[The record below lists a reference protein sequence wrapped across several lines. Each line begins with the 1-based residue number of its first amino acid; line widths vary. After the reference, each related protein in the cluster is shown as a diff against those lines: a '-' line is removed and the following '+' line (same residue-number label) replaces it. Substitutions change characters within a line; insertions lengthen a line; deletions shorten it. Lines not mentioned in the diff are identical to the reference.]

1 MSALL
6 AFVHHLAAFTLVAAL
21 AVEFVLLRHD
31 LTAAN
36 ARRLLAVDAV
46 LGGAAAVVLAAGLL
60 RVFYFEKGAAFY
72 FQNAAFLAK
81 LALFIVVALLSIYP
95 TVQYLSWRRALRE
108 GRAPT
113 IEAARMRRIRR
124 LVHWELAGIAVLVL
138 CAALMARGIGSF

>member
-6 AFVHHLAAFTLVAAL
+6 AFVHHLAAFTLVAAV
-21 AVEFVLLRHD
+21 AVELVLLRDD
-31 LTAAN
+31 LTVAS

-46 LGGAAAVVLAAGLL
+46 LGGAAGVVLAAGLL
-60 RVFYFEKGAAFY
+60 RVFYFEKGASFY

-95 TVQYLSWRRALRE
+95 TVQYLSWRTALRE

-124 LVHWELAGIAVLVL
+124 LVHWELAGIAVLIL